1 MGPRPRFRASNDPGC
16 PLAVA
21 GFGSYRER
29 GVRLDADSHVFLAAS
44 LFTVFQGWM
53 RYVLEIVLGT
63 LALSAGQ
70 AAQAEA
76 APQEAGF
83 QEAAAPAKKPPFRF
97 EPGAE
102 VPALLVPREE
112 KLVYKAYLDAGIVSA
127 HVGSVTQTCSVMDQA
142 VSVMVQQP
150 ASSAGEVASI
160 QLYAEGSYLF
170 YSLESTLETRILP
183 QQWPRLLYTALNK
196 SSQTRRREIMVGTKD
211 GAPMSSYRGDTTK
224 GAPAGTRIWR
234 TAKERSVPVGTLDM
248 LTAVLQTRTLIRGQ
262 ATEIVFPLIDKDRLW
277 QLKLQRGQERRMET
291 KPGTFFD
298 VVEIVLAPEAYPG
311 ETIEKSAQFE
321 GVFGINGSIHL
332 WVEKTTGVAVR
343 IQGKIPVANETVMI
357 GVDVVLDS
365 YSGTPEGFAPVPA
378 EKLSKKK

>member
-1 MGPRPRFRASNDPGC
+1 V
-16 PLAVA
+16 L
-21 GFGSYRER
+21 
-29 GVRLDADSHVFLAAS
+29 LAAS
-44 LFTVFQGWM
+44 LFTVIQGWM
-53 RYVLEIVLGT
+53 RFVIEIVLGT
-63 LALSAGQ
+63 LALSVGQ
-70 AAQAEA
+70 ATQAEA
-76 APQEAGF
+76 VPQEAGF
-83 QEAAAPAKKPPFRF
+83 QEAAAPAKKPPFRY

-102 VPALLVPREE
+102 VPALLIPREE

-127 HVGSVTQTCSVMDQA
+127 HVGSVTQTCSVMDQP

-150 ASSAGEVASI
+150 AASAGEVASI

-183 QQWPRLLYTALNK
+183 QQWPRLLYTAKNV
-196 SSQTRRREIMVGTKD
+196 SSQTRRREVMVGTKD
-211 GAPMSSYRGDTTK
+211 GASVSSYRGDTTK
-224 GAPAGTRIWR
+224 GAPAGERIWR
-234 TAKERSVPVGTLDM
+234 QERTRSVPPGTLDM
-248 LTAVLQTRTLIRGQ
+248 LTAVLQTRTLVRGQ
-262 ATEIVFPLIDKDRLW
+262 AAEVVFPLIDKDHLW
-277 QLKLQRGQERRMET
+277 RLKLQRGQERRMET

-298 VVEIVLAPEAYPG
+298 VVEIVLAPEPYPG
-311 ETIEKSAQFE
+311 DDLAEKAAQFE

-378 EKLSKKK
+378 EKLSTKK